1 MIKTNN
7 IFRII
12 TLLCIA
18 FTMFL
23 AECKSAYSF
32 SLKSIFGQK
41 SSTEDKEDGN
51 KTFSLDSAYQDS
63 SARIAGF
70 NELFDN
76 RPEAERFYFCS
87 GFNSAEIEGFSNTV
101 NINQNLANRVSVNFM
116 LMTLVRHVPSIML
129 QEATMSCLFITQEE
143 THSFKMQQP
152 DNTYYQITD
161 VKI

>member
-1 MIKTNN
+1 MDDQVLLLLPFLHLMLFWFSVILNPFQFDLKAQNQMLKFV
-7 IFRII
+7 IVI

-32 SLKSIFGQK
+32 SLKSIFDQK

-101 NINQNLANRVSVNFM
+101 NINQNLANRVSV
-116 LMTLVRHVPSIML
+116 SIC
-129 QEATMSCLFITQEE
+129 Q
-143 THSFKMQQP
+143 MQ
-152 DNTYYQITD
+152 IGK
-161 VKI
+161 VLSVGI

>member
-1 MIKTNN
+1 MRNKNINNNIFGKAMIKTNN

-32 SLKSIFGQK
+32 SLKSIFDQK

-87 GFNSAEIEGFSNTV
+87 GFNSAEIPNHTTELIHIHLPNADRKS
-101 NINQNLANRVSVNFM
+101 
-116 LMTLVRHVPSIML
+116 
-129 QEATMSCLFITQEE
+129 
-143 THSFKMQQP
+143 SFRGHLNCQLRS
-152 DNTYYQITD
+152 
-161 VKI
+161 